1 MASESKKSAEKS
13 ANKIAI
19 VGGTLIDGSGRD
31 PVTNATVLI
40 EGERITAAGPS
51 SAIAVPKGAQ
61 VLDAAGRT
69 VLPGIIDCHVHGT
82 YRARDMRAHL
92 LNAPT
97 YNVLRSTSILEQTL
111 ACGVTTARDMG
122 GADAGF
128 REAIAEGFVSGPR
141 LLISIAMVSQ
151 TGGHGD
157 AWVPAGLRVPK
168 RAWLPSPVADGV
180 DEVRRLVRHLLMAGA
195 DFIKICATGGITSVT
210 DSWDEP
216 QFSIEEIKVAVAE
229 AAMRRKTVAVHAEG
243 VEGIRTALGAGIH
256 SLEHGWFIDEQCVD
270 MMLAKGTWWVPTLAL
285 VPLSLEHRKAN
296 AAWDKQQLAKEDDK
310 ERQIFE
316 KMQKQI
322 PLWKDAV
329 RRGVKVAFGTDQ
341 SHRLLVGEN
350 LVELRFMVDWLGM
363 TPMQALVAATS
374 RAAECIGS
382 ADVGVLEAGRYA
394 DVLVV
399 DGDPLANIRILEE
412 RARLKLVMQAGRAYT
427 HTL

>member
-1 MASESKKSAEKS
+1 MATL
-13 ANKIAI
+13 AI
-19 VGGTLIDGSGRD
+19 TGGTLIDGSGRD
-31 PVTNATVLI
+31 PVANATVLI
-40 EGERITAAGPS
+40 EGERILAAGPAAS
-51 SAIAVPKGAQ
+51 IAIPNGAR
-61 VLDAAGRT
+61 VIDAGGHT

-82 YRARDMRAHL
+82 YRARDMRQHL
-92 LNAPT
+92 LNAPP
-97 YNVLRSTSILEQTL
+97 YNVLRSTSVLKETI

-128 REAIAEGFVSGPR
+128 REAINEGYIDGPR

-157 AWVPAGLRVPK
+157 AWVPAGLRVQK

-210 DSWDEP
+210 DSWDES
-216 QFSIEEIKVAVAE
+216 QFTIEEIKVAVAE

-243 VEGIRTALGAGIH
+243 LDGIRTALGANIH
-256 SLEHGWFIDEQCVD
+256 SLEHGWFIDEECVD
-270 MMLAKGTWWVPTLAL
+270 MMIKAGTWWVPTLAL

-296 AAWDKQQLAKEDDK
+296 TAWDKQQLANEAVKEHEIFERM
-310 ERQIFE
+310 ERQV
-316 KMQKQI
+316 

-350 LVELRFMVDWLGM
+350 MVEFRFMVDWLGM
-363 TPMQALVAATS
+363 SPMQALVSATS
-374 RAAECIGS
+374 QAAECIGLKS
-382 ADVGVLEAGRYA
+382 VGMLEAGRYA

-412 RARLKLVMQAGRAYT
+412 RARLKLVMKGGRAFT
-427 HTL
+427 NTLQG

>member
-1 MASESKKSAEKS
+1 VATL
-13 ANKIAI
+13 AI
-19 VGGTLIDGSGRD
+19 TGGTLIDGSGRD
-31 PVTNATVLI
+31 PVANATVLI
-40 EGERITAAGPS
+40 DGERILAAGPAS
-51 SAIAVPKGAQ
+51 TIAIPNGTRVI
-61 VLDAAGRT
+61 DAGGHT

-97 YNVLRSTSILEQTL
+97 YNVLRSTAVLRETI

-128 REAIAEGFVSGPR
+128 REAIAEGYIDGPR

-157 AWVPAGLRVPK
+157 AWVPAGLRVQK

-210 DSWDEP
+210 DSWDES
-216 QFSIEEIKVAVAE
+216 QFTQEEIQVAVAE

-243 VEGIRTALGAGIH
+243 LDGIRTALGAGIH
-256 SLEHGWFIDEQCVD
+256 SLEHGWFIDEECID
-270 MMLAKGTWWVPTLAL
+270 LMRKSGTWWVPTLAL
-285 VPLSLEHRKAN
+285 VPLSLEHRKTN
-296 AAWDKQQLAKEDDK
+296 TAWDKQQLANEAAKEH
-310 ERQIFE
+310 EIFARME
-316 KMQKQI
+316 KQV

-350 LVELRFMVDWLGM
+350 MVEFRFMVDWLGM
-363 TPMQALVAATS
+363 SPMQALVAATS
-374 RAAECIGS
+374 QAAECIGLKS
-382 ADVGVLEAGRYA
+382 VGMLEAGRYA
-394 DVLVV
+394 DLLVV

-412 RARLKLVMQAGRAYT
+412 RARLKLVMKGGRAFT
-427 HTL
+427 NTLQG

>member
-1 MASESKKSAEKS
+1 MATL
-13 ANKIAI
+13 AI
-19 VGGTLIDGSGRD
+19 TGGTLIDGSGRD
-31 PVTNATVLI
+31 PLVNATLLI
-40 EGERITAAGPS
+40 EGERIVAAGPA
-51 SAIAVPKGAQ
+51 SAVTVPKGAQ
-61 VLDAAGRT
+61 VLDAAGHT
-69 VLPGIIDCHVHGT
+69 VLPGVIDCHVHGT

-97 YNVLRSTSILEQTL
+97 YNVLRSTAVLRETL

-128 REAIAEGFVSGPR
+128 REAIAEGYIDGPR
-141 LLISIAMVSQ
+141 LLIAIAMVSQ

-157 AWVPAGLRVPK
+157 AWVPAGLRVQK

-216 QFSIEEIKVAVAE
+216 QFTHDEIRVAVTE
-229 AAMRRKTVAVHAEG
+229 AATRRKTVAVHAEG

-270 MMLAKGTWWVPTLAL
+270 AMLKTDTWWVPTLAL
-285 VPLSLEHRKAN
+285 VPLSLEHRKVN
-296 AAWDKQQLAKEDDK
+296 TAWDKQQLANEAVK
-310 ERQIFE
+310 EREIFAR
-316 KMQKQI
+316 MQEQI

-350 LVELRFMVDWLGM
+350 LVEFRYMVEWLGM

-374 RAAECIGS
+374 RAAECIGLR
-382 ADVGVLEAGRYA
+382 DVGVLEAGRYA

-399 DGDPLANIRILEE
+399 DGDPLGNIRILEV
-412 RARLKLVMQAGRAYT
+412 RARLKLVMKAVRAFT
-427 HTL
+427 NNL